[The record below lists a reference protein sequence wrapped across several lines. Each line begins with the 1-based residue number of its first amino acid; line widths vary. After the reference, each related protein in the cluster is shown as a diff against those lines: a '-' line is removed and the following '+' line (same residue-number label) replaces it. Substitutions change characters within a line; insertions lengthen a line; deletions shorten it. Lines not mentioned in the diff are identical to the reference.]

1 MTTPPV
7 PSITDDMIAELEE
20 AARGRMTEPYVSES
34 EQGECGL
41 YIALIT
47 RLREAERDAA
57 RYRWL
62 REYEND
68 CFMLNTLQ
76 VASMEDL
83 DVAIDAAMKGDL

>member
-7 PSITDDMIAELEE
+7 PSITDDQIAELERFLGFGGKTLKVNTQPL
-20 AARGRMTEPYVSES
+20 RG
-34 EQGECGL
+34 
-41 YIALIT
+41 LIS
-47 RLREAERDAA
+47 RLLDAERDAA

-83 DVAIDAAMKGDL
+83 DAAIDAAMKVSQCE